1 MTARTMTDRATSL
14 NHATAA
20 TRGLVIGEDG
30 LARPEWA
37 SQDPLLR
44 NYYDHEWGVPV
55 TDETGL
61 FERLSLEA
69 FQSGLSWA
77 TILKKRPAFR
87 EAFANFN
94 PEVVANF
101 DDTDR
106 DRLLADTRI
115 VRNRAKIDATINNA
129 QATLQ
134 LRDSGGLAALV
145 WSFQPDSWT
154 PPQSVSEIPT
164 TSPESHALAKTL
176 KKKGFKFV
184 GPTTVLALM
193 EAVGIVDTRVE
204 GAHRP
209 EGT

>member
-1 MTARTMTDRATSL
+1 MTDRTTPLS
-14 NHATAA
+14 HTEATA
-20 TRGLVIGEDG
+20 RGLVLGEDG

-37 SQDPLLR
+37 SHDPLLR

-87 EAFANFN
+87 EAFADFN
-94 PEVVANF
+94 PEAVANF

-106 DRLLADTRI
+106 HRLLADTRI
-115 VRNRAKIDATINNA
+115 VRNRAKINATINNA

-134 LRDSGGLAALV
+134 LRDSGGLATLV

-154 PPQSVSEIPT
+154 PPKSVSEIPT
-164 TSPESHALAKTL
+164 TSPESHALAKAL
-176 KKKGFKFV
+176 QKKGFKFV
-184 GPTTVLALM
+184 GPTTMFALM

-209 EGT
+209 GST

>member
-1 MTARTMTDRATSL
+1 MTDRTSPL
-14 NHATAA
+14 SRTDAA
-20 TRGLVIGEDG
+20 ARGLVIGEDG

-87 EAFANFN
+87 ESFADFN
-94 PEVVANF
+94 PDVVANF
-101 DDTDR
+101 DDIDR

-164 TSPESHALAKTL
+164 TSPESNALAKIL

-184 GPTTVLALM
+184 GPTTVFALM
-193 EAVGIVDTRVE
+193 EAVGIVDTHVP

-209 EGT
+209 DSTLA

>member
-1 MTARTMTDRATSL
+1 MTDRATSL

>member
-1 MTARTMTDRATSL
+1 MTDRTSPL
-14 NHATAA
+14 SRTDVAA
-20 TRGLVIGEDG
+20 RGLVIGEDG

-87 EAFANFN
+87 ESFADFN
-94 PEVVANF
+94 PDVVANF
-101 DDTDR
+101 DDIDR

-164 TSPESHALAKTL
+164 TSPESNALAKIL

-184 GPTTVLALM
+184 GPTTVFALM
-193 EAVGIVDTRVE
+193 EAVGIVDTRVP

-209 EGT
+209 EVT

>member
-1 MTARTMTDRATSL
+1 MTDRTSPL
-14 NHATAA
+14 SRTDVAA
-20 TRGLVIGEDG
+20 RGLVIGEDG

-87 EAFANFN
+87 ESFADFN
-94 PEVVANF
+94 PDAVANF
-101 DDTDR
+101 DDIDR

-164 TSPESHALAKTL
+164 TSPESNALAKIL

-184 GPTTVLALM
+184 GPTTVFALM
-193 EAVGIVDTRVE
+193 EAVGIVDTHVP

-209 EGT
+209 DSTLA

>member
-1 MTARTMTDRATSL
+1 MTDRATSL

-184 GPTTVLALM
+184 GPTTVFALM